1 MTSIL
6 ISIQILFIVEEQIVF
21 KYKSFTESF
30 YTESDL
36 LNTPPDL
43 QYGTVTE
50 SILLG
55 QYDAINGL
63 RSNKT
68 SFALQSDSTPIFQKQ
83 FNPSDTSTLDAS
95 TGIFTII
102 DHFFETG
109 ERLIYD
115 RVQLLKV

>member
-1 MTSIL
+1 M
-6 ISIQILFIVEEQIVF
+6 FNY
-21 KYKSFTESF
+21 KYLRSF

-68 SFALQSDSTPIFQKQ
+68 SFALQSDSTPIFK
-83 FNPSDTSTLDAS
+83 NN
-95 TGIFTII
+95 
-102 DHFFETG
+102 
-109 ERLIYD
+109 LIHQIH
-115 RVQLLKV
+115 QL